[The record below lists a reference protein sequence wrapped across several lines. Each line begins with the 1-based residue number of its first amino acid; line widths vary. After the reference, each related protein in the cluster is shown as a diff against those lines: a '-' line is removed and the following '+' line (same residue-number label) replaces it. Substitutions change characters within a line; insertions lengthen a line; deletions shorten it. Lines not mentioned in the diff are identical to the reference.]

1 MSYYFILMSSIM
13 QRTASKPLK
22 VAVIGSGIAGLSAA
36 YALQGKAAVTLL
48 EAGDYFG
55 GHANT
60 VDIQLEGKTFGV
72 DTGFLVYNEKT
83 YPGLIQLFKTLDIAV
98 APSDM
103 GFSVQA
109 YDETAKTE
117 WAGNSLASVFAQKRK
132 LFSLAHWRML
142 FDIVRFN
149 RLATAIATGSDE
161 NSNPN
166 SVLTVGEFL
175 QRQCYSAS
183 FIDHYFLPMI
193 ACIWSCPTEQ
203 MKAYPIHAL
212 LQFCH
217 NHGLLQITNRPQ
229 WFTVV
234 GGSKNY
240 VNRIIT
246 ALPDARLNAKV
257 IRAERHADGVDVW
270 TTQSEEPSKSERFD
284 AVIFACHP
292 DQSLKI
298 LHEAASTGEKT
309 TLGAIRYQAN
319 LAVLHT
325 DTSVMPENS
334 IAWAAWNYER
344 QAGAKE
350 ADGDAGQV
358 CLHYWLNKLQPLPT
372 QTPIFV
378 SLNPLRAIDPNK
390 IIRQIKY
397 DHPIF
402 DTAALKAQSDLAT
415 LQGQNRT
422 WFAGAWCRYGFHED
436 GFQAGL
442 AAAQGI
448 LRS

>member
-1 MSYYFILMSSIM
+1 SF
-13 QRTASKPLK
+13 
-22 VAVIGSGIAGLSAA
+22 
-36 YALQGKAAVTLL
+36 
-48 EAGDYFG
+48 
-55 GHANT
+55 
-60 VDIQLEGKTFGV
+60 VD
-72 DTGFLVYNEKT
+72 N
-83 YPGLIQLFKTLDIAV
+83 
-98 APSDM
+98 
-103 GFSVQA
+103 
-109 YDETAKTE
+109 
-117 WAGNSLASVFAQKRK
+117 
-132 LFSLAHWRML
+132 
-142 FDIVRFN
+142 
-149 RLATAIATGSDE
+149 
-161 NSNPN
+161 
-166 SVLTVGEFL
+166 
-175 QRQCYSAS
+175 
-183 FIDHYFLPMI
+183 YFLPMI

-203 MKAYPIHAL
+203 MKAYPIRTL

-229 WFTVV
+229 WFTVI
-234 GGSKNY
+234 GGAKNY
-240 VNRIIT
+240 VKEIISL
-246 ALPDARLNAKV
+246 LPDARLSAKV
-257 IRAERHADGVDVW
+257 IRAVRHADGVDIW
-270 TTQSEEPSKSERFD
+270 ISNSAAQSEPERFD

-298 LHEAASTGEKT
+298 LGKESSVQEQM

-325 DTSVMPENS
+325 DTTVMPENR

-344 QAGAKE
+344 QADSAQASEG
-350 ADGDAGQV
+350 AGQV

-378 SLNPLRAIDPNK
+378 SLNPIRAIAPSK
-390 IIRQIKY
+390 VIQQIHY

-402 DTAALKAQSDLAT
+402 DTAALKAQTDMAS